1 MKTHCNT
8 YLSFGVPENM
18 VVKRILK
25 TTILE
30 FNSSIE
36 KYLKS
41 QSVYLQSGHIR
52 TRRNF
57 ASPPTKSFFVAKL
70 LYETV

>member
-1 MKTHCNT
+1 MKTHYNT
-8 YLSFGVPENM
+8 YLSFGFPENM

-57 ASPPTKSFFVAKL
+57 ASPPTKSFFL
-70 LYETV
+70 